1 MAKKGKLKKYQNN
14 KFIKYTKI
22 NGLKISDNEAY
33 IYLKVDNLDS
43 IISEYSFSDNYILK
57 QDFLD
62 TIEKCASFIPLEY
75 PLVLEIEN
83 NTFTSEEK
91 IRIRKLIRDH
101 FSLQTITKEEELKA
115 DHRESRLF
123 LLFGITCFII
133 SWGIYDIEKFS
144 FINEI
149 TLFIAS
155 FSVWESFS
163 NIVFEEDELKEEI
176 EQYKSLSKIRVI
188 YK

>member
-1 MAKKGKLKKYQNN
+1 MAKKGKLKKYQHD

-22 NGLKISDNEAY
+22 NGLKICDDEAY
-33 IYLKVDNLDS
+33 IYLKVKDLDS
-43 IISEYSFSDNYILK
+43 IISEYSFSDNYILE

-62 TIEKCASFIPLEY
+62 TIEKCASLIPLEY

-115 DHRESRLF
+115 DHRESRIF
-123 LLFGITCFII
+123 LVFGVICFII
-133 SWGIYDIEKFS
+133 SWGIYNVEKLS
-144 FINEI
+144 FLNEI
-149 TLFIAS
+149 MLFLAS

-163 NIVFEEDELKEEI
+163 NIIFDEDDLKEEI